1 MSRPEFLKY
10 LAENSREFSF
20 RETTRDGEP
29 GVAVANNLYR
39 TSTFF
44 ADAAIGAGE
53 LSSLLAATHRGK
65 KIEHITRVTG
75 YFSKVKSWNTGK
87 VSELADRMRTPL

>member
-1 MSRPEFLKY
+1 MEKQEFLKC

-20 RETTRDGEP
+20 RESTRDGEP

-65 KIEHITRVTG
+65 NIEHITRVTG
-75 YFSKVKSWNTGK
+75 YFSKVKSWNKGK
-87 VSELADRMRTPL
+87 VAELLERTRTPM